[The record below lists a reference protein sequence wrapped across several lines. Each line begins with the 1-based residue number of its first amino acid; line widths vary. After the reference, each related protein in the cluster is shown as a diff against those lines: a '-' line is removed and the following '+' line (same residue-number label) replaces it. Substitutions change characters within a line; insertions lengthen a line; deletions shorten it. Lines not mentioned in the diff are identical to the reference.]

1 MQKRFLQDVMLF
13 VLNGILSLMIVEY
26 VWFQI
31 LVMQL
36 CLKVKF
42 LFRMVYIEE
51 VLLALVNM
59 ALTKCVQPT
68 LPKCLTTTC
77 IFY

>member
-1 MQKRFLQDVMLF
+1 MQKRFLQNVMLF
-13 VLNGILSLMIVEY
+13 VLNGLLSLRIVEY

-31 LVMQL
+31 LVMRL

-42 LFRMVYIEE
+42 LFRMVFIEE
-51 VLLALVNM
+51 VLLALVNR
-59 ALTKCVQPT
+59 ALSECVQPT

-77 IFY
+77 IFD